1 MNISPISSGP
11 LSANLINL
19 LSPNSALS
27 LDVEKPSLTGQ
38 NELSFANVLTESL
51 GTAAQADAIDKSS
64 ALELLMGQSD
74 DLSGLL
80 LDAQK
85 AEMSLSLA
93 LQIRNKVMDAYNEV
107 MRMQV

>member
-1 MNISPISSGP
+1 MNISPLSS
-11 LSANLINL
+11 NLVNL
-19 LSPNSALS
+19 LSSNEVIAYDSKNVLGTTEESAGSFASILSEALS
-27 LDVEKPSLTGQ
+27 
-38 NELSFANVLTESL
+38 
-51 GTAAQADAIDKSS
+51 TASQADATDKAS

-85 AEMSLSLA
+85 AELSLNLA
-93 LQIRNKVMDAYNEV
+93 LQIRNKVVDAYNEI

>member
-1 MNISPISSGP
+1 M
-11 LSANLINL
+11 
-19 LSPNSALS
+19 
-27 LDVEKPSLTGQ
+27 TG
-38 NELSFANVLTESL
+38 LGRTDGGFANILSDAL
-51 GTAAQADAIDKSS
+51 NTASIADAADKAS

-85 AEMSLSLA
+85 AELSLNLA
-93 LQIRNKVMDAYNEV
+93 LQIRNKVIDAYNEV